1 MPKILEING
10 YKFYIYTNDHLPI
23 HVHVVKSGKE
33 VKVVLVPE
41 VLIKD
46 NHKFKIKELKRII
59 EIIEQHYEFIIKKW
73 HETHH

>member
-1 MPKILEING
+1 MAKTSVSTGHTVSPRNRQIVFG
-10 YKFYIYTNDHLPI
+10 
-23 HVHVVKSGKE
+23 VKSGKE